1 MGNGGN
7 ISNDFCLLLNYDVPT
22 GRRITQTFIDQ
33 IKVFSV
39 MSISDVFGQPFWMSF
54 FIIIVTSVAW
64 GQVWTQKC
72 AVQKASVDFN
82 ISYY

>member
-22 GRRITQTFIDQ
+22 GRRITQTFINQ

-39 MSISDVFGQPFWMSF
+39 MSVSDVFGQPF
-54 FIIIVTSVAW
+54 
-64 GQVWTQKC
+64 
-72 AVQKASVDFN
+72 
-82 ISYY
+82 

>member
-39 MSISDVFGQPFWMSF
+39 MSISDVFGQPFECLF
-54 FIIIVTSVAW
+54 FIIVTSVA
-64 GQVWTQKC
+64 
-72 AVQKASVDFN
+72 
-82 ISYY
+82 